1 MQLYSRRFNDMSL
14 LGKYRREEAE
24 KDEESQTTRSV
35 PQESSSSPMK
45 TVELISAVPNRD
57 RKSPIV
63 SFSIPTD
70 LRACLKAIRKTKAIN
85 LSMWVELQLREA
97 VARQFPQIAE
107 EYLEQS

>member
-1 MQLYSRRFNDMSL
+1 MSL

-24 KDEESQTTRSV
+24 KDEEGQTTK
-35 PQESSSSPMK
+35 SSPGELSGSPMK
-45 TVELISAVPNRD
+45 SVELISAIPNRD

-85 LSMWVELQLREA
+85 LSMWVEQQLREA
-97 VARQFPQIAE
+97 VVQQFPQIAK